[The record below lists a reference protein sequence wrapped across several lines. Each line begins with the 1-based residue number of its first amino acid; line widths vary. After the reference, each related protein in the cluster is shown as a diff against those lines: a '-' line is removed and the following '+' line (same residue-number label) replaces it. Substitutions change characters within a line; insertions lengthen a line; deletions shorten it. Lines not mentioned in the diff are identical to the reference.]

1 MKTCSPP
8 GGRRNESGLFQ
19 VISAIG
25 LLSEPL
31 TRCRPVP
38 VPFPMVVSSLCV
50 AIPSDGG
57 GPGNYPH
64 LGSYSHGEYPS
75 AWSYKATWEFCSLA
89 SILPSGPIRFSFRW
103 FQKTI
108 VQASSCISSSLSLSL
123 LFFNFLCMTGSP
135 EHLQSW
141 LPALVTA

>member
-19 VISAIG
+19 VISAVG

-38 VPFPMVVSSLCV
+38 VPFSVVMSSLYV

-57 GPGNYPH
+57 GPGNYLH
-64 LGSYSHGEYPS
+64 LDSYRHGEYPS
-75 AWSYKATWEFCSLA
+75 AWSYKATWELCSLVP
-89 SILPSGPIRFSFRW
+89 ILPSGTS
-103 FQKTI
+103 
-108 VQASSCISSSLSLSL
+108 
-123 LFFNFLCMTGSP
+123 
-135 EHLQSW
+135 
-141 LPALVTA
+141 

>member
-19 VISAIG
+19 VISAVA
-25 LLSEPL
+25 LLPEPL

-38 VPFPMVVSSLCV
+38 VHFPMVVSSLCV
-50 AIPSDGG
+50 AIPSNGG

-75 AWSYKATWEFCSLA
+75 AWSYKATWELCSLA
-89 SILPSGPIRFSFRW
+89 SILPSRTMLIRAH
-103 FQKTI
+103 QI
-108 VQASSCISSSLSLSL
+108 LLQVISENNCPGFLLYL
-123 LFFNFLCMTGSP
+123 LFPISISFVL
-135 EHLQSW
+135 
-141 LPALVTA
+141 